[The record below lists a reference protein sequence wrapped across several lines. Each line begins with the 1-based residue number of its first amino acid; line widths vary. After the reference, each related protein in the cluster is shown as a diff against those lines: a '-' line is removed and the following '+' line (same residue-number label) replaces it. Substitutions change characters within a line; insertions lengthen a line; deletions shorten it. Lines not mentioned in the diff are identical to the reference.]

1 MTALEDFINTIEAT
15 GGIRAFE
22 DGTYGPEA
30 DEDWIDLGD
39 SYVKACAELR
49 RPILYADHHE
59 FTREIWDLFQ
69 GPVPS
74 APVPES
80 DCNAAYSAWVN
91 QQLHQQ
97 INQPSCESPN

>member
-39 SYVKACAELR
+39 SYIKACAELG
-49 RPILYADHHE
+49 RPILYADHHL
-59 FTREIWDLFQ
+59 FPREEWDSSEGLL
-69 GPVPS
+69 PS
-74 APVPES
+74 APTTGS
-80 DCNAAYSAWVN
+80 GQAAAYSTWV
-91 QQLHQQ
+91 HQQ